1 MPKSHTLYLAQ
12 SFRCPQ
18 NIAFIA
24 NSYLKILN
32 APRDFKGT
40 KKSDEES
47 VKKEA
52 KAIVCRTN
60 AKLFDI
66 AVENLDKKLFFVGG
80 INSYSFDK
88 LLDIQNLLFKKHEC
102 IKNQFIAKF
111 ADLKELLEYINETKE
126 VDLKQKIFVLFKYV
140 HSVL

>member
-1 MPKSHTLYLAQ
+1 M
-12 SFRCPQ
+12 
-18 NIAFIA
+18 
-24 NSYLKILN
+24 
-32 APRDFKGT
+32 
-40 KKSDEES
+40 
-47 VKKEA
+47 
-52 KAIVCRTN
+52 CRTN

-80 INSYSFDK
+80 INSYSFDE

-111 ADLKELLEYINETKE
+111 TDLKELLEYINETKE

-140 HSVL
+140 HSDIIKLIKAIEKNSVNKSKLI

>member
-1 MPKSHTLYLAQ
+1 MPKSHTLYLTQ

-18 NIAFIA
+18 NTAFIA

-40 KKSDEES
+40 KKSSNEDI
-47 VKKEA
+47 KNEA

-66 AVENLDKKLFFVGG
+66 AVENLDKKYFL
-80 INSYSFDK
+80 
-88 LLDIQNLLFKKHEC
+88 
-102 IKNQFIAKF
+102 
-111 ADLKELLEYINETKE
+111 
-126 VDLKQKIFVLFKYV
+126 
-140 HSVL
+140 